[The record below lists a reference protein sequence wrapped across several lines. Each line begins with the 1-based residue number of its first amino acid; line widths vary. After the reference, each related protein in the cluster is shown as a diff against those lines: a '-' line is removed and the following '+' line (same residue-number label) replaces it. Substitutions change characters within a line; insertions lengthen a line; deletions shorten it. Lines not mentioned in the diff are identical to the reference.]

1 MNLKYVRNKILLL
14 LNQGYSFVYKGNRNQ
29 IESFTGTI
37 EKCYSRIFIIRSNDQ
52 SIKSFSYSD
61 IIIGNLEI
69 FPYNP

>member
-1 MNLKYVRNKILLL
+1 MNLKYVRNKIFLL
-14 LNQGYSFVYKGNRNQ
+14 LNQRYSFVYKGNRNQ
-29 IESFTGTI
+29 IESFIGTI
-37 EKCYSRIFIIRSNDQ
+37 EKCYSRIFIIRLNDQ